1 MLKLTLQLSKKVEDK
16 IGAETWNYWEQSCGH
31 LTTIFSN
38 GCNFTRKKLGDKKT
52 EEHLIQ
58 IINPLHPKISM
69 HILHDKEILLNNQEL
84 QNLLII
90 FLYSP
95 DLNVWFR
102 GECEEKL
109 DASHF
114 DGLEG

>member
-1 MLKLTLQLSKKVEDK
+1 MGV
-16 IGAETWNYWEQSCGH
+16 ETWNYWEQSCGH

-38 GCNFTRKKLGDKKT
+38 GCNFTRRKLGDKKT

-84 QNLLII
+84 RNLLII
-90 FLYSP
+90 SIILITLMLDSGMI
-95 DLNVWFR
+95 LW
-102 GECEEKL
+102 GEIRC
-109 DASHF
+109 
-114 DGLEG
+114 